1 MVHGERLNERKIS
14 ARTNIEPFLDIV
26 TRFTMARETEK
37 IEKKREEKR
46 KRKKKKSIYI
56 LYIQNYIVDTEW

>member
-1 MVHGERLNERKIS
+1 
-14 ARTNIEPFLDIV
+14 
-26 TRFTMARETEK
+26 MARETEK
-37 IEKKREEKR
+37 IEKKREKKR